1 MLAASSLN
9 AQITDVTASKK
20 SVRQYDA
27 IFFNVTLTGI
37 WDNPY
42 LQEEA
47 ALDMILTA
55 PSGKQLVLPC
65 FYKSSEC
72 GSESIWE
79 ARFTPQERGKY
90 TSLSWKATALNHAL
104 SLG

>member
-1 MLAASSLN
+1 MMLAASTLN

-20 SVRQYDA
+20 SVKQYDA

-65 FYKSSEC
+65 FYKSGE
-72 GSESIWE
+72 I
-79 ARFTPQERGKY
+79 R
-90 TSLSWKATALNHAL
+90 NHTVAQQL
-104 SLG
+104 L